1 MIFHTPKLY
10 RRRIVF
16 HGRVQAVGFRYVATI
31 AADNNRATGWVRN
44 EYDGTVTME
53 IQGTEE
59 QISKVLL
66 TLQNARHIEIDDME
80 VRELSVVEN
89 EKGFRVRY

>member
-1 MIFHTPKLY
+1 MIYHTPKSY

-16 HGRVQAVGFRYVATI
+16 HGRVQAVGFRYVASI
-31 AADNNRATGWVRN
+31 AADKNRATGWVRN

-59 QISKVLL
+59 QISQVLRAI
-66 TLQNARHIEIDDME
+66 QNARHIEIDEME
-80 VRELSVVEN
+80 VRELSAVEN

>member
-1 MIFHTPKLY
+1 MFFNSTKLI

-16 HGRVQAVGFRYVATI
+16 HGRVQAVGFRYVASI
-31 AADNNRATGWVRN
+31 AADKNRATGWVRN

-59 QISKVLL
+59 QISRVLL
-66 TLQNARHIEIDDME
+66 TIQNARHIEIDEME
-80 VRELSVVEN
+80 VRELSAVEN

>member
-1 MIFHTPKLY
+1 MFFNQSKLI

-16 HGRVQAVGFRYVATI
+16 HGRVQAVGFRYIAGM
-31 AADNNRATGWVRN
+31 AADKSGATGWVRN
-44 EYDGTVTME
+44 EYNGAVTME
-53 IQGTEE
+53 IQGTEK
-59 QISKVLL
+59 QISQVLL

-80 VRELSVVEN
+80 VRELSVIEN

>member
-1 MIFHTPKLY
+1 MFFNQSKLI

-16 HGRVQAVGFRYVATI
+16 HGRVQAVGFRYIAGM
-31 AADNNRATGWVRN
+31 AADNSGATGWVRN
-44 EYDGTVTME
+44 EYNGAVTME
-53 IQGTEE
+53 IQGTEK
-59 QISKVLL
+59 QISQVLL

-80 VRELSVVEN
+80 VRELSVIEN